1 MTKTKKIFDSDSDS
15 DSDYQKALAIV
26 KDIPKFYLG
35 QEVQTKDGNGII
47 VKLHMKWNG
56 LYIQPNSSE
65 AVVWFSTKSTHKNK
79 NKWISFTYNLL
90 EIKEIPK

>member
-1 MTKTKKIFDSDSDS
+1 MTKEILE
-15 DSDYQKALAIV
+15 SDYQKALAIV

-35 QEVQTKDGNGII
+35 QEVQTKDGKGII

-56 LYIQPNSSE
+56 LYIQPKSSE
-65 AVVWFSTKSTHKNK
+65 AVVWYSCSTKSVN

-90 EIKEIPK
+90 ELKEISIPK